1 VYAQNNT
8 ANDYALI
15 HAHKTD
21 GNLASLDYIAESRSL
36 ENISVV
42 IRCTCMLDVKKKKS
56 KCPQTVFHNI
66 VVLTDKGLNNSSSL
80 RWLACEVGK
89 FSS

>member
-42 IRCTCMLDVKKKKS
+42 SRCTCMLDVKKKK
-56 KCPQTVFHNI
+56 K
-66 VVLTDKGLNNSSSL
+66 
-80 RWLACEVGK
+80 
-89 FSS
+89 